1 MIPEDKVKTLKEQHG
16 ELVCVTVGGTE
27 LVFRRP
33 NRTEYDRWF
42 DQMQADKAQASR
54 HARQLAKVCRVYPD
68 EAGFDAAIDLR
79 PAALT
84 TDVINAIT
92 ELAGLGSEENTI
104 KKL

>member
-1 MIPEDKVKTLKEQHG
+1 VIPEDKVKELKEQHG
-16 ELVCVTVGGTE
+16 ELVCVTVGGSD

-42 DQMQADKAQASR
+42 DQMQVSKEQSSR
-54 HARQLAKVCRVYPD
+54 HARELAKACRVYPD
-68 EAGFDAAIDLR
+68 ETGFDAAINLK

-84 TDVINAIT
+84 TDVINAVT
-92 ELAGLGSEENTI
+92 ELAGLASEETAI